1 MVIIIVPIAQK
12 MDLIV
17 MLSII
22 NMNNGIYMKNWCL
35 YLIMMLLLASCSEQ
49 QVMEETL
56 SSQKLT
62 EQKGMT
68 VSPQDSVMS
77 LLYQARW
84 GDGSAY
90 LKLADCYR
98 DGIGV
103 KKDFF
108 GMITMAHMAEW
119 RGAINRMDDY
129 IYGLP
134 DGHEYKTL
142 FLLMD
147 GYKSYIQEGT
157 DSVEHVLCNNGS
169 PEAKTLLGII
179 TIDKGDTISG
189 MNMVKDAAEQGCSL
203 AELLLT
209 IPDWKGRLRADAT
222 KLAII
227 AHRVPLANLILGD
240 LYYEPDENGKSNKQ
254 LAVEYYMKAEEH
266 AVLGRH
272 GAERVLDYYRNGGNV
287 QLTEDD
293 IKRLELIVQPKDV
306 ETE

>member
-1 MVIIIVPIAQK
+1 MI
-12 MDLIV
+12 LF
-17 MLSII
+17 
-22 NMNNGIYMKNWCL
+22 
-35 YLIMMLLLASCSEQ
+35 LASCSEQ
-49 QVMEETL
+49 QIMEEMA
-56 SSQKLT
+56 SSTKLT
-62 EQKGMT
+62 EQKSMT
-68 VSPQDSVMS
+68 FSPQDSIMS

-209 IPDWKGRLRADAT
+209 IPDWKGKLRADAT

-227 AHRVPLANLILGD
+227 ANRVPIAYLILGD
-240 LYYEPDENGKSNKQ
+240 LYYEPDDNGKSNKQ

-266 AVLGRH
+266 AVLGHH
-272 GAERVLDYYRNGGNV
+272 GAERVLDYYRNGGNI

-293 IKRLELIVQPKDV
+293 IKRLELIVQPKGV

>member
-1 MVIIIVPIAQK
+1 
-12 MDLIV
+12 
-17 MLSII
+17 
-22 NMNNGIYMKNWCL
+22 MKNWCL
-35 YLIMMLLLASCSEQ
+35 YLITMLLLASCSEQ

-68 VSPQDSVMS
+68 VSPQDSIKS

-119 RGAINRMDDY
+119 RGAINRIDDY

-157 DSVEHVLCNNGS
+157 DSVEHVLSNNGS

-222 KLAII
+222 KLGII
-227 AHRVPLANLILGD
+227 AHRVPLAYLILGD
-240 LYYEPDENGKSNKQ
+240 LYYEPDDNGKSNKQ

-266 AVLGRH
+266 AVLDRH
-272 GAERVLDYYRNGGNV
+272 GAERVLDYYRNGGIV

>member
-1 MVIIIVPIAQK
+1 MRFK
-12 MDLIV
+12 MLA
-17 MLSII
+17 LSI
-22 NMNNGIYMKNWCL
+22 L
-35 YLIMMLLLASCSEQ
+35 MMLFLASCSEQ
-49 QVMEETL
+49 HLQEDRL
-56 SSQKLT
+56 ASSKVG
-62 EQKGMT
+62 EQKGA
-68 VSPQDSVMS
+68 VKAPQDSVLS

-108 GMITMAHMAEW
+108 GMITMAHMAEG
-119 RGAINRMDDY
+119 RGAINRIDDY

-134 DGHEYKTL
+134 DGNDYKTL

-147 GYKSYIQEGT
+147 GYKSYIQE
-157 DSVEHVLCNNGS
+157 DSDSIEHVLRASDS
-169 PEAKTLLGII
+169 PEAKTLLGMI
-179 TIDKGDTISG
+179 TVDQGDTISG
-189 MNMVKDAAEQGCSL
+189 INMIKEAADQGCSL
-203 AELLLT
+203 AELLIT

-272 GAERVLDYYRNGGNV
+272 GAERVLDYYRNGGNI

-293 IKRLELIVQPKDV
+293 IKRLELIVQPKGV

>member
-1 MVIIIVPIAQK
+1 
-12 MDLIV
+12 
-17 MLSII
+17 
-22 NMNNGIYMKNWCL
+22 MKNLCL

-49 QVMEETL
+49 QLMEETL

-68 VSPQDSVMS
+68 VTPQDSIKS

-119 RGAINRMDDY
+119 RGAINHMDDY

-157 DSVEHVLCNNGS
+157 DSVEHVLSNNGS

-179 TIDKGDTISG
+179 TLDKGDTISG

-222 KLAII
+222 KLGII
-227 AHRVPLANLILGD
+227 AHRVPLAYLILGD
-240 LYYEPDENGKSNKQ
+240 LYYEPDDNGKSNKQ

-266 AVLGRH
+266 AVLDRH
-272 GAERVLDYYRNGGNV
+272 GAERVLDYYRNGGIV

-293 IKRLELIVQPKDV
+293 IKRLELIVQPKGAGM
-306 ETE
+306 E

>member
-1 MVIIIVPIAQK
+1 
-12 MDLIV
+12 
-17 MLSII
+17 
-22 NMNNGIYMKNWCL
+22 MKNLCL
-35 YLIMMLLLASCSEQ
+35 YIITMLLLASCSEQ

-68 VSPQDSVMS
+68 VTPQDSIKS

-119 RGAINRMDDY
+119 RGAINRIDDY

-157 DSVEHVLCNNGS
+157 DSVEHVLSNNGS

-222 KLAII
+222 KLGII
-227 AHRVPLANLILGD
+227 AHRVPLAYLILGD
-240 LYYEPDENGKSNKQ
+240 LYYEPDDNGKSNKQ

-266 AVLGRH
+266 AVLDRH
-272 GAERVLDYYRNGGNV
+272 GAERVLDYYRNGGIV

>member
-1 MVIIIVPIAQK
+1 
-12 MDLIV
+12 
-17 MLSII
+17 
-22 NMNNGIYMKNWCL
+22 
-35 YLIMMLLLASCSEQ
+35 
-49 QVMEETL
+49 
-56 SSQKLT
+56 
-62 EQKGMT
+62 
-68 VSPQDSVMS
+68 
-77 LLYQARW
+77 
-84 GDGSAY
+84 
-90 LKLADCYR
+90 
-98 DGIGV
+98 
-103 KKDFF
+103 
-108 GMITMAHMAEW
+108 
-119 RGAINRMDDY
+119 MDDY

-134 DGHEYKTL
+134 DGHEYKAL

-147 GYKSYIQEGT
+147 GYKSYIQECT
-157 DSVEHVLCNNGS
+157 DSVEHVLSNNGS

-272 GAERVLDYYRNGGNV
+272 GAERMLDYYRNGGNI

-293 IKRLELIVQPKDV
+293 IKRLELIVQPKGV

>member
-1 MVIIIVPIAQK
+1 
-12 MDLIV
+12 
-17 MLSII
+17 
-22 NMNNGIYMKNWCL
+22 MKNLCL

-49 QVMEETL
+49 QLMEETL

-68 VSPQDSVMS
+68 VTPQDSIKS

-222 KLAII
+222 KLGII
-227 AHRVPLANLILGD
+227 AHRVPLAYLILGD
-240 LYYEPDENGKSNKQ
+240 LYYEPDDNGKSNKQ

-266 AVLGRH
+266 AVLDRH
-272 GAERVLDYYRNGGNV
+272 GAERVLDYYRNGGIV

>member
-1 MVIIIVPIAQK
+1 
-12 MDLIV
+12 
-17 MLSII
+17 
-22 NMNNGIYMKNWCL
+22 MKNWCL
-35 YLIMMLLLASCSEQ
+35 YLITMLLLASCSEQ

-62 EQKGMT
+62 EQNGMT
-68 VSPQDSVMS
+68 VTPQDSIMS

-157 DSVEHVLCNNGS
+157 DSVEHVLCNNDS

-209 IPDWKGRLRADAT
+209 IPDWEGRLRADAT
-222 KLAII
+222 KLGII
-227 AHRVPLANLILGD
+227 AHRVPLAYLILGD
-240 LYYEPDENGKSNKQ
+240 LYYEPDDNGKSNEQ

-266 AVLGRH
+266 AVLDRH

>member
-1 MVIIIVPIAQK
+1 
-12 MDLIV
+12 
-17 MLSII
+17 MLF
-22 NMNNGIYMKNWCL
+22 
-35 YLIMMLLLASCSEQ
+35 LASCSEQ
-49 QVMEETL
+49 QVIEETL

-62 EQKGMT
+62 EQKSMT
-68 VSPQDSVMS
+68 ITPQDSVVS
-77 LLYQARW
+77 LFNHARW

-98 DGIGV
+98 DGFGV
-103 KKDFF
+103 KKDLL
-108 GMITMAHMAEW
+108 GMFTMAEMAKT
-119 RGAINRMDDY
+119 RGAIQNVEEY
-129 IYGLP
+129 VCNLP
-134 DGHEYKTL
+134 DGNE
-142 FLLMD
+142 F
-147 GYKSYIQEGT
+147 KSLVKLIYNCKFYNQEST
-157 DSVEHVLCNNGS
+157 DSVMQSLRENS
-169 PEAKTLLGII
+169 TPDAQTFLGLVMM
-179 TIDKGDTISG
+179 DQGDTLTAKNLI
-189 MNMVKDAAEQGCSL
+189 NEAANQDCSL

-240 LYYEPDENGKSNKQ
+240 LYYEPDENGNTDKQ
-254 LAVEYYMKAEEH
+254 LAVEYYMKAEEY

-293 IKRLELIVQPKDV
+293 IERLELIVQPKGV

>member
-1 MVIIIVPIAQK
+1 
-12 MDLIV
+12 
-17 MLSII
+17 
-22 NMNNGIYMKNWCL
+22 
-35 YLIMMLLLASCSEQ
+35 MLLLASCSEQ

-56 SSQKLT
+56 CSQKLT

-119 RGAINRMDDY
+119 RGVINRMDDY

-157 DSVEHVLCNNGS
+157 DSVEHVLSNNGS

-179 TIDKGDTISG
+179 TIDKGDSISG

-203 AELLLT
+203 AELLST

-227 AHRVPLANLILGD
+227 AHRVPLAYTILGD

-254 LAVEYYMKAEEH
+254 LAAEYYMKAEEH
-266 AVLGRH
+266 AVLGCH

-287 QLTEDD
+287 ELTEDD
-293 IKRLELIVQPKDV
+293 IKRLELIVQPKGV
-306 ETE
+306 EMDSAWLP

>member
-1 MVIIIVPIAQK
+1 
-12 MDLIV
+12 
-17 MLSII
+17 
-22 NMNNGIYMKNWCL
+22 MKNWCL
-35 YLIMMLLLASCSEQ
+35 YLITMLLLASCSEQ

-62 EQKGMT
+62 EQNGMT
-68 VSPQDSVMS
+68 VTPQDSIMS

-103 KKDFF
+103 KKDFL

-134 DGHEYKTL
+134 EGHEYKTL
-142 FLLMD
+142 FLLLD
-147 GYKSYIQEGT
+147 DYKSYIQEGT
-157 DSVEHVLCNNGS
+157 DSVEHMLCNNAS

-189 MNMVKDAAEQGCSL
+189 INMVKDAAEQGCSL

-209 IPDWKGRLRADAT
+209 IPEWKGRLRADAT
-222 KLAII
+222 NLAII

-272 GAERVLDYYRNGGNV
+272 GAERVLDYYRNGGNI

-293 IKRLELIVQPKDV
+293 IKRLELIVQPKGV

>member
-1 MVIIIVPIAQK
+1 
-12 MDLIV
+12 
-17 MLSII
+17 
-22 NMNNGIYMKNWCL
+22 
-35 YLIMMLLLASCSEQ
+35 MLLLASCSEQ
-49 QVMEETL
+49 MVIEETL
-56 SSQKLT
+56 CSQKLT
-62 EQKGMT
+62 EQKSMT

-119 RGAINRMDDY
+119 RGAINCMDDY

-147 GYKSYIQEGT
+147 GYKSYIQEGR
-157 DSVEHVLCNNGS
+157 DSVEHVLCNNAS

-209 IPDWKGRLRADAT
+209 IPDWEGRLRADAT
-222 KLAII
+222 KLGII
-227 AHRVPLANLILGD
+227 AHRVPLAYLILGD
-240 LYYEPDENGKSNKQ
+240 LYYEPDDNGKSNKQ

-266 AVLGRH
+266 AVLDQH

>member
-1 MVIIIVPIAQK
+1 

-22 NMNNGIYMKNWCL
+22 NINNGIFMKNWCL
-35 YLIMMLLLASCSEQ
+35 YLITMLLLASCSEQ
-49 QVMEETL
+49 QLMEETL

-68 VSPQDSVMS
+68 VSPQDSIKS

-157 DSVEHVLCNNGS
+157 DSVEHVLSNNGS

-222 KLAII
+222 KLGII
-227 AHRVPLANLILGD
+227 AHRVPLAYLILGD
-240 LYYEPDENGKSNKQ
+240 LYYEPDDNGKSNKQ

-266 AVLGRH
+266 AVLDRH

-287 QLTEDD
+287 QLTDDD

>member
-1 MVIIIVPIAQK
+1 
-12 MDLIV
+12 
-17 MLSII
+17 
-22 NMNNGIYMKNWCL
+22 MKNWCL
-35 YLIMMLLLASCSEQ
+35 YLITMLLLASCSEQ

-62 EQKGMT
+62 EQNGMT
-68 VSPQDSVMS
+68 VTPQDSIMS

-103 KKDFF
+103 KKDFL

-134 DGHEYKTL
+134 EGHEYKTL
-142 FLLMD
+142 FLLLD
-147 GYKSYIQEGT
+147 DYKSYIQEGT
-157 DSVEHVLCNNGS
+157 DSVEHMLCNNAS

-189 MNMVKDAAEQGCSL
+189 INMVKDAAEQGCSL
-203 AELLLT
+203 AELLLI
-209 IPDWKGRLRADAT
+209 IPEWKGRLRADAT
-222 KLAII
+222 NLAII

-272 GAERVLDYYRNGGNV
+272 GAERVLDYYRNGGNI

-293 IKRLELIVQPKDV
+293 IKRLELIVQPKGV